1 MYVCVKVTVSVLLSS
16 KLSLQEDL
24 EISVPRY
31 FLSER
36 SKESQELKTMV
47 YDIVK
52 RVKDKDDEVK

>member
-24 EISVPRY
+24 EILVPRY